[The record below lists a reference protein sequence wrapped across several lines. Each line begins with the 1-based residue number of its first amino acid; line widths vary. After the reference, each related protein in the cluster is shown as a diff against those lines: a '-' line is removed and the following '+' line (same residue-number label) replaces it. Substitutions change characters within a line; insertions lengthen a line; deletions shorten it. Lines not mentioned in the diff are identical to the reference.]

1 VSDPLKSKGFLF
13 LPEQEKTRFW
23 TCFLRVSRHIAAQLI
38 VMAAANPTSATGRRW
53 AELSWDWRSIFGSP
67 SKALGAK
74 DGEDFKDPVSG
85 GS

>member
-1 VSDPLKSKGFLF
+1 LILDLF
-13 LPEQEKTRFW
+13 FEGIKAHR
-23 TCFLRVSRHIAAQLI
+23 RSVNRHGSGEPDISNRQTLGG
-38 VMAAANPTSATGRRW
+38 VK
-53 AELSWDWRSIFGSP
+53 SWDWRSIFGSP